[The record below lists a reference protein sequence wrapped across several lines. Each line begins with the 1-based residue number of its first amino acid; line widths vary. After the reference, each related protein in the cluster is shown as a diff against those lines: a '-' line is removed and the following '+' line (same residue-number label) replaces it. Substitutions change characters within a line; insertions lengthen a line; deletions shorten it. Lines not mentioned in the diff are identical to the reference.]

1 MTSTKEIIQYLAGTS
16 VDCSKI
22 DLLKIKYRPLICP
35 FDKLLA
41 YADSANS
48 AFDIGCGSGQF
59 CSLLAKFSPVKK
71 IFGIEINEKLIYNAR
86 ELNKTFS
93 QEKEMRFEVFDGKT
107 LPSEMN
113 EYDLVYMNDVF
124 HHVPPNEQSTMIAS
138 IFKNMKS
145 GSRLIMKDINKAHPF
160 VIFNKLHD
168 LVFAGEIG
176 KETSFRNMK
185 KILSDQGF
193 QIKEAFTQTIFV
205 YPHYL
210 IVAEKP

>member
-1 MTSTKEIIQYLAGTS
+1 MTSTKEIIKYLSSVS

-35 FDKLLA
+35 FDKLLQ
-41 YADSANS
+41 YADTAES

-71 IFGIEINEKLIYNAR
+71 IFGIEISETLVSNAR
-86 ELNKTFS
+86 ELNKSFAG
-93 QEKEMRFEVFDGKT
+93 QKEIRFEVFDGKT
-107 LPSEMN
+107 LPPEIG
-113 EYDLVYMNDVF
+113 EYDLVYMNDVY
-124 HHVPPNEQSTMIAS
+124 HHVPSADQQQMIRTIYKS
-138 IFKNMKS
+138 MKS
-145 GSRLIMKDINKAHPF
+145 GGRLIMKDINAKHPF

-176 KETSFRNMK
+176 KETGFENMK
-185 KILSDQGF
+185 NLLTESGFKIED
-193 QIKEAFTQTIFV
+193 AFTQTIFV

-210 IVAEKP
+210 IVARK